1 MKLTKAEKRDF
12 CIIAFLFFVAI
23 SIYYI
28 EYGYPEKWI
37 MTGDYPVFS
46 TKVINYYVLCVFS
59 VLFGIY
65 IKVKYE
71 FRR

>member
-1 MKLTKAEKRDF
+1 MSKREKRDF
-12 CIIAFLFFVAI
+12 CIFAFIVFVAI

-37 MTGDYPVFS
+37 MTGEYPVLS

-59 VLFGIY
+59 VIFGIY

-71 FRR
+71 IRK